1 MSNPLGMPELSE
13 LLDEAFRRR
22 GDLLKRLDEEDTD
35 CFRLFH
41 GTVEGRSGLAVDK
54 YGPLILA
61 QTFHKPLTEAEL
73 AALEE
78 RYGASLAYNHRGG
91 KGVRFDLHQP
101 APEALEAVEAVEFGL
116 KYSITARHKGIDPHL
131 FLDLRVGRRWLLEHA
146 AGLQV
151 LNLFAYSCGL
161 GQVAALAQADEIWN
175 VDFSSSALRV
185 GRGNL
190 HLNGLQSADV
200 RFVQEDV
207 YPVVWQLSGMG
218 VKGKRARRP
227 HKKFQQREFDLVLL
241 DPPAYAK
248 GPFHSVN
255 LVNDYQ
261 SLFKPALL
269 CLRGGGRIMAT
280 NNVAAVSR
288 DEFESVITRCAE
300 KAGRPLQELEWLTP
314 DEDFPS
320 FDGEYP
326 LKIALAR
333 V

>member
-1 MSNPLGMPELSE
+1 MPELSE
-13 LLDEAFRRR
+13 LLDEALRRR
-22 GDLLKRLDEEDTD
+22 GALLKRLDEEDTD
-35 CFRLFH
+35 CLRLFH
-41 GTVEGRSGLAVDK
+41 GTVEGRSGLAIDK
-54 YGPLILA
+54 YGPLVLA
-61 QTFHKPLTEAEL
+61 QTFHKPLTGSEL
-73 AALEE
+73 EVLVE
-78 RYGASLAYNHRGG
+78 RYGESLVYNHRGG
-91 KGVRFDLHQP
+91 KGVRFNFHQP
-101 APEALEAVEAVEFGL
+101 APRVLEPVEAVEFGL
-116 KYSITARHKGIDPHL
+116 KYSIVARHKGIDPHL

-146 AGLQV
+146 AGHQV

-190 HLNGLQSADV
+190 HLNGLQAADV
-200 RFVQEDV
+200 RFVQGDV
-207 YPVVWQLSGMG
+207 YPVVWQLSGLG

-227 HKKFQQREFDLVLL
+227 HKKFSKREFDLVLL
-241 DPPAYAK
+241 DPPAHAK

-269 CLRGGGRIMAT
+269 CLAEGGRIMAT

-288 DEFESVITRCAE
+288 DDFESVITRCAE

-326 LKIALAR
+326 LKIAIAR